1 MGGGSGS
8 AGGTSGRVRV
18 RVRVR
23 VLDRCVGL
31 PCGGLLLPVGLLA
44 GCGLRGEVRGPLL
57 GCEVEA
63 RLAFCSGVRWG
74 VGVGVVKWDGEVG
87 VPVVAVLGLG

>member
-63 RLAFCSGVRWG
+63 GRHTWG
-74 VGVGVVKWDGEVG
+74 SWKKGGKRCR
-87 VPVVAVLGLG
+87 A